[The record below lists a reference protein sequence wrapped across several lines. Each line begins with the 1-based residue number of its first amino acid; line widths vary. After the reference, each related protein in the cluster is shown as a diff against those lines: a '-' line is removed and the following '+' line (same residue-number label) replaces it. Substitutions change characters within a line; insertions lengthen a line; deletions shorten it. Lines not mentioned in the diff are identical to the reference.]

1 MYASN
6 RPTLGRRMLMTDE
19 REITKDNIISVV
31 SKAFMEH
38 QENVAQEVFLFEYE
52 KGNQPILNREKKIR
66 PDLNATVVENNA
78 SKIVDVH
85 LGYCFSNPIT
95 FVQSKDRTDKE
106 TEESLIRIFE
116 KKG

>member
-38 QENVAQEVFLFEYE
+38 QENVAQEVQTEDSELEQKGIEIKGQEKTGWRSSFLLYQ
-52 KGNQPILNREKKIR
+52 N
-66 PDLNATVVENNA
+66 
-78 SKIVDVH
+78 
-85 LGYCFSNPIT
+85 C
-95 FVQSKDRTDKE
+95 
-106 TEESLIRIFE
+106 
-116 KKG
+116 

>member
-52 KGNQPILNREKKIR
+52 KGNQPILNGIK
-66 PDLNATVVENNA
+66 A
-78 SKIVDVH
+78 SE
-85 LGYCFSNPIT
+85 C
-95 FVQSKDRTDKE
+95 QRQ
-106 TEESLIRIFE
+106 ESGFHP
-116 KKG
+116 

>member
-38 QENVAQEVFLFEYE
+38 QENVAQEVFLLSTRKAISQF
-52 KGNQPILNREKKIR
+52 L
-66 PDLNATVVENNA
+66 TVKRK
-78 SKIVDVH
+78 SDRI
-85 LGYCFSNPIT
+85 SMP
-95 FVQSKDRTDKE
+95 QS
-106 TEESLIRIFE
+106 
-116 KKG
+116 

>member
-38 QENVAQEVFLFEYE
+38 QENVAQEVFSFEYE
-52 KGNQPILNREKKIR
+52 KGNQPILNREKENQTGSQCHSRRKQCFKDCGRASGILFFQ
-66 PDLNATVVENNA
+66 PDHFRTE
-78 SKIVDVH
+78 
-85 LGYCFSNPIT
+85 
-95 FVQSKDRTDKE
+95 SKDRTDKE
-106 TEESLIRIFE
+106 TEESLIRIF
-116 KKG
+116 